1 MTTPPMPRDPEAG
14 MIDDAD
20 QLSLQLGEEASREA
34 AEHAART
41 EASGS
46 IPVEDGD
53 EAAAIEVDEASGQL
67 FEPIAIVPVAGPPTS
82 LGTRLRLAREA
93 RELGL
98 EQVSRALRIPVARL
112 ADLERDE
119 YDAIGAPVYLRGYLR
134 SYARHVGLPEVVV
147 QSALEHAAP
156 PPPLVATRSV
166 SRSHYVTSRYGTLLV
181 YGVLTAVFV
190 VPLLWAARQGSLLP
204 ERRPALAT
212 LDTGSAELPAP
223 PPGTVAPPSGAPAA
237 SSPNPEP
244 VGPPEAA
251 VAEPPRP
258 VMATMAPMPSTAE
271 IEPAN
276 DAASRTVTLSL
287 AQASWIE
294 LVAADGTRLEYA
306 LLPAGS
312 RREYTVAGAANLRIG
327 NTRGATL
334 EIDGEPV
341 ELAAH
346 TRANVARVAIPA
358 PVAR

>member
-1 MTTPPMPRDPEAG
+1 MTE
-14 MIDDAD
+14 DAD
-20 QLSLQLGEEASREA
+20 QLSLQLGEEAARDA
-34 AEHAART
+34 PAHAART
-41 EASGS
+41 AASGAA
-46 IPVEDGD
+46 PAEDGD
-53 EAAAIEVDEASGQL
+53 EAPAAEVDEASGQL

-93 RELGL
+93 RELSI

-147 QSALEHAAP
+147 QSALEHAAPP

-212 LDTGSAELPAP
+212 LDTGSADLPAP
-223 PPGTVAPPSGAPAA
+223 PPGAVASPSGAPAA
-237 SSPNPEP
+237 SNPSPEAI
-244 VGPPEAA
+244 GPPESA

-258 VMATMAPMPSTAE
+258 VMATMAPMPSATE
-271 IEPAN
+271 TEPAP
-276 DAASRTVTLSL
+276 DAASRIVTLSL

-341 ELAAH
+341 ALAAH